1 MTLLVNYKVH
11 VHLIKPVTDLDR
23 TAIIIIDIILI
34 AIFAADFI
42 ASAKSAIDVNHL
54 LKRLTE
60 IREELSQLNCKLK
73 EAAENSEKH
82 YIESISR
89 KIQQLQNERSSAS
102 DHLNFLKK
110 IS

>member
-42 ASAKSAIDVNHL
+42 ASAKSAI
-54 LKRLTE
+54 R
-60 IREELSQLNCKLK
+60 CK
-73 EAAENSEKH
+73 
-82 YIESISR
+82 
-89 KIQQLQNERSSAS
+89 SSVKTS
-102 DHLNFLKK
+102 DRNTGRA
-110 IS
+110 IPA